1 MKSLLICPAD
11 RPGVAQ
17 LADSAPLVLAPLLG
31 KCLIEYWL
39 EALAARGVKHVAVL
53 ASDRPQAVRHFVGD
67 GARWG
72 LQVEVIPQSRELSV
86 VEARVKYL
94 GSDHSL
100 SSFSFSPSGQPQTNE
115 NEERERVVVEP
126 ATGTTDVILLD
137 TLPGHPRRSLFESY
151 QGWFAAL
158 KAFLPHAVTAT
169 RIGMHEVQPGIWI
182 GLHAQIDP
190 TAHLHAPCWIGEHA
204 LVSAGA
210 NLGPGAILE
219 DRVVIEAGARVTES
233 VIGPETFVGE
243 LISVQNSLAHGGTL
257 VNWMTDSCLHVPD
270 AFFLCS
276 LGDRRFGASRSGV
289 TGRLLAVAALI
300 VTAPIALTIMLLS
313 VLRGENPLVLRLGVR
328 PQRNVRVS
336 AQRTFAYHELAGGSN
351 WLKRWP
357 QFWSVARGDLAWVG
371 NRPLRPTQALG
382 LGNDFERLWLTA
394 PVGLVSLADANG
406 CTDGL
411 NDETCAHASYYA
423 VNASTRLN
431 WFVLSRALFRAALAW
446 PIRWPRRKHAA
457 VPLQQLA
464 PKQGA

>member
-17 LADSAPLVLAPLLG
+17 LADATPLVLAPLLG

-39 EALAARGVKHVAVL
+39 EALAARCVKHVVVL
-53 ASDRPQAVRHFVGD
+53 ASDRPQAVRQFVSD

-72 LQVEVIPQSRELSV
+72 LEVEVLPQSRELSV
-86 VEARVKYL
+86 EEARVKYA
-94 GSDHSL
+94 SDA
-100 SSFSFSPSGQPQTNE
+100 P
-115 NEERERVVVEP
+115 
-126 ATGTTDVILLD
+126 DVLLLH
-137 TLPGHPRRSLFESY
+137 TLPGLPAHPLFESY
-151 QGWFAAL
+151 EGWFAAL
-158 KAFLPHAVTAT
+158 KAFLPRAVSDT

-190 TAHLHAPCWIGEHA
+190 TAHLHAPCWIGDHA

-243 LISVQNSLAHGGTL
+243 LISVQHSLAQGSTL

-276 LGDRRFGASRSGV
+276 LGDRRFAASHSGV

-300 VTAPIALTIMLLS
+300 VSAPIALTIMVLS
-313 VLRGENPLVLRLGVR
+313 ALRGENPLVLRLGVR
-328 PQRNVRVS
+328 PQRHVRVS
-336 AQRTFAYHELAGGSN
+336 ALQTFAYYELAGGSN

-411 NDETCAHASYYA
+411 NDETCAHASFYA
-423 VNASTRLN
+423 VNASARLN
-431 WFVLSRALFRAALAW
+431 WFVLSRALFRAAQAW
-446 PIRWPRRKHAA
+446 PIRWSRRKDTA
-457 VPLQQLA
+457 VPLQELA

>member
-11 RPGVAQ
+11 CPGVAQ
-17 LADSAPLVLAPLLG
+17 LADHVPLVLAPLLG

-39 EALAARGVKHVAVL
+39 EALAARGVKHVVVL

-72 LQVEVIPQSRELSV
+72 LQVEVFPQSRELSV
-86 VEARVKYL
+86 EEARVKYL
-94 GSDHSL
+94 GQL
-100 SSFSFSPSGQPQTNE
+100 NE
-115 NEERERVVVEP
+115 P
-126 ATGTTDVILLD
+126 GTDDLPDVLLLN
-137 TLPGHPRRSLFESY
+137 TLPGLPTQPLFESY
-151 QGWFAAL
+151 EGWFAAL
-158 KAFLPHAVTAT
+158 KAFLPHAVTAS

-219 DRVVIEAGARVTES
+219 DRVVIETGARVTES

-243 LISVQNSLAHGGTL
+243 LISVQHSLAHGSTL

-276 LGDRRFGASRSGV
+276 LGDRRFATSRSGL
-289 TGRLLAVAALI
+289 TGRLLAIAALI

-328 PQRNVRVS
+328 PQRQVRSS
-336 AQRTFAYHELAGGSN
+336 ALRTFAYYELAGGSN

-423 VNASTRLN
+423 VNASVRLN

-446 PIRWPRRKHAA
+446 PIRWPRRKDTP
-457 VPLQQLA
+457 VPLQELA

>member
-11 RPGVAQ
+11 RPGVAL
-17 LADSAPLVLAPLLG
+17 LADTVPLAVAPLLG
-31 KCLIEYWL
+31 KSVIEYWL
-39 EALAARGVKHVAVL
+39 EALSARGVKHVTVL
-53 ASDRPQAVRHFVGD
+53 ASDRPQLVRHLVGD

-72 LQVEVIPQSRELSV
+72 LQLEVIPQSRELSV
-86 VEARVKYL
+86 EEARARHA
-94 GSDHSL
+94 SD
-100 SSFSFSPSGQPQTNE
+100 
-115 NEERERVVVEP
+115 
-126 ATGTTDVILLD
+126 TTEIILLN
-137 TLPGHPRRSLFESY
+137 TLPGLPTHPLFESY
-151 QGWFAAL
+151 EGWFAAL
-158 KAFLPHAVTAT
+158 QAYLPHAVSDT

-182 GLHAQIDP
+182 GLHAQVDP
-190 TAHLHAPCWIGEHA
+190 TAQLHAPCWIGEHV

-210 NLGPGAILE
+210 NIGPGAILE
-219 DRVVIEAGARVTES
+219 DRVVIEAGARVTQS

-243 LISVQNSLAHGGTL
+243 LISVQHSLAQGSTL

-270 AFFLCS
+270 AFFLCA
-276 LGDRRFGASRSGV
+276 LGDRRFASSESGLA
-289 TGRLLAVAALI
+289 GRLLAVAALI
-300 VTAPIALTIMLLS
+300 ATAPIALTMMFLS
-313 VLRGENPLVLRLGVR
+313 ALRGENPLVLRLGVR
-328 PQRNVRVS
+328 PQRHVRAS
-336 AQRTFAYHELAGGSN
+336 ALRTFAYYELAGGSN

-423 VNASTRLN
+423 VNASARLN
-431 WFVLSRALFRAALAW
+431 WFVLTHALFRAAQAW
-446 PIRWPRRKHAA
+446 PIRWSRRKGAT
-457 VPLQQLA
+457 VPLPQLA